1 MAINYTKTAWV
12 NGTPPAVN
20 STNLNK
26 LEDAVKAAADACD
39 SIIQDTG
46 YKYPGDNTGQKIA
59 AALTSAGYS
68 IAPATGTAS
77 LDNIA
82 DGTNYK
88 RIQAAKADKINGGTY
103 SEDDIAD
110 GTTYKRIQAAKANAI
125 NGGTFD
131 AASVLNFGIGQ
142 SAKLAYDADFNT
154 LLGNGI
160 YITYDG
166 ANRPDINYGILFCG
180 YNSTDDGYGIQLYFN
195 INGNGVKAYRKCAA
209 GVWGSW
215 ITF

>member
-1 MAINYTKTAWV
+1 MAN
-12 NGTPPAVN
+12 
-20 STNLNK
+20 
-26 LEDAVKAAADACD
+26 VKISELPEA
-39 SIIQDTG
+39 
-46 YKYPGDNTGQKIA
+46 
-59 AALTSAGYS
+59 SAGTVLSTDTIVGVFNGITKKCKLSS
-68 IAPATGTAS
+68 IN
-77 LDNIA
+77 LDVL
-82 DGTNYK
+82 
-88 RIQAAKADKINGGTY
+88 
-103 SEDDIAD
+103 SD